1 MIRRLIRRVLSDDR
15 GGSAVEMALVAPLL
29 LGIMF
34 GAAELGNYFLDE
46 HTLAKAV
53 RDGAR
58 FAARRSFAEYT
69 SCSGVSAT
77 LRDAT
82 RNVVMYGYT
91 SGTSVLTPN
100 IAANDI
106 TVGTRC
112 ATTAGSQTM
121 KGIYVSRANGAQV
134 VTVTA
139 VVPYR
144 PLGFAF
150 GVNAGSLHLNA
161 TSEAAVTGT

>member
-1 MIRRLIRRVLSDDR
+1 MIARLIRSVLCDAD

-29 LGIMF
+29 LGIIF
-34 GAAELGNYFLDE
+34 GTAELGNYFLDE

-58 FAARRSFAEYT
+58 FAARQSFTPNYPDCNT
-69 SCSGVSAT
+69 VPTT
-77 LRDAT
+77 LRDST

-91 SGTSVLTPN
+91 TGTNVLTPN
-100 IAANDI
+100 IVATNI
-106 TVGTRC
+106 TVSTRC

-121 KGIYVSRANGAQV
+121 TGIYASRANGAQI

-139 VVPYR
+139 NVPYR

-150 GVNAGSLHLNA
+150 GLNAGSFHLNA
-161 TSEAAVTGT
+161 T